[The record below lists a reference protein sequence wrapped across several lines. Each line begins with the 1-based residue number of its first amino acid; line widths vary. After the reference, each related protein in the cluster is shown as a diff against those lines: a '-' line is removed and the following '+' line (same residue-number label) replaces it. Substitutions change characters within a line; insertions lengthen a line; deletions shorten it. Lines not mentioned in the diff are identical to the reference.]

1 MQNRRM
7 ISYSKRHF
15 QNLIISEIMRDVG
28 PVGLPRRLSSLYRDH
43 QDRLVARRP
52 LRLRYFDRIALAR
65 MREDMNSAA

>member
-1 MQNRRM
+1 
-7 ISYSKRHF
+7 
-15 QNLIISEIMRDVG
+15 MRDVG

-52 LRLRYFDRIALAR
+52 LSLRYFDRIALAR